1 MLAALH
7 VLTVAL
13 VLFLIAKFSNWNPG
27 FHSVTLPAVKASN
40 LRQVLKSTVRQNLSA
55 EQAAF
60 CQSNASGV
68 FNPSASTPAPAPK
81 KRPIYVSDPSKS
93 VICHTFSPG
102 RLGNHLFEY
111 ASILGIAETTNK
123 TFFFFN
129 DEELQKVLKHP
140 PVQESSLLMRDRCRH
155 AEKLWNSRGCQ
166 YDRRLINLEPGKDY
180 VIGDYLQ
187 SWLYFDVTRDAVREA
202 VTFAD
207 DIVRN
212 ATRVLN
218 SLKLQFPN
226 TTFVGVHVRR
236 GDLVTKWRQL
246 SPQGYLTASP
256 EFFQRA
262 MTYFRRRFSRVA
274 FVVLGEDRKW
284 SAEHIPP
291 VDNDVVV
298 LEPNS
303 PAVDMQILSMM
314 DHMIRTV
321 GTFGWWAAF
330 KMAGRPTVVFL
341 KQFVRPNSSIS
352 LWYTANAVDYM
363 LPGWIG
369 M

>member
-1 MLAALH
+1 MF
-7 VLTVAL
+7 TVAL
-13 VLFLIAKFSNWNPG
+13 VLFLIAEFSNQNLG
-27 FHSVTLPAVKASN
+27 FHSVTLPAVRAIN
-40 LRQVLKSTVRQNLSA
+40 LRHVLKSAVRQNLSA
-55 EQAAF
+55 EQAASR
-60 CQSNASGV
+60 QSKASGV
-68 FNPSASTPAPAPK
+68 LNPSASTAAPAPK

-155 AEKLWNSRGCQ
+155 AERLRDSRGCQ

-180 VIGDYLQ
+180 VIGNYLQ
-187 SWLYFDVTRDAVREA
+187 SWMYFDVTRDAVREA
-202 VTFAD
+202 MTFAD

-212 ATRVLN
+212 ANRVLN

-236 GDLVTKWRQL
+236 GDLATNRK
-246 SPQGYLTASP
+246 SSKGYRTASP

-262 MTYFRRRFSRVA
+262 MTYFRRRFSRVM
-274 FVVLGEDRKW
+274 FVVLGYDPKW
-284 SAEHIPP
+284 SVEHTTP

-303 PAVDMQILSMM
+303 PAVDMQILSMT

-321 GTFGWWAAF
+321 GTYGWWAVF
-330 KMAGRPTVVFL
+330 KMAGRPTVVVL
-341 KQFVRPNSSIS
+341 KEFVKPNSFIGSCYS
-352 LWYTANAVDYM
+352 ANAVDYM
-363 LPGWIG
+363 LPGWIA

>member
-7 VLTVAL
+7 VFTVAF
-13 VLFLIAKFSNWNPG
+13 VLFLIAEFSSRNPG
-27 FHSVTLPAVKASN
+27 FHSVTLSAVRASN
-40 LRQVLKSTVRQNLSA
+40 LRHVLKSTVRQNLSA

-60 CQSNASGV
+60 CQSNVSGV
-68 FNPSASTPAPAPK
+68 FNPSASAPAPASE

-140 PVQESSLLMRDRCRH
+140 PVQESSLLMQDRCRH
-155 AEKLWNSRGCQ
+155 AKKLWNSRGGQ

-202 VTFAD
+202 MTFAD

-212 ATRVLN
+212 ATSVPKHDFRGGSCPKRGPCYELETAQSPRLPNGIPGVLPK
-218 SLKLQFPN
+218 SHDVLSAEILQS
-226 TTFVGVHVRR
+226 GLRCSRR
-236 GDLVTKWRQL
+236 G
-246 SPQGYLTASP
+246 P
-256 EFFQRA
+256 E
-262 MTYFRRRFSRVA
+262 
-274 FVVLGEDRKW
+274 VVR
-284 SAEHIPP
+284 
-291 VDNDVVV
+291 
-298 LEPNS
+298 
-303 PAVDMQILSMM
+303 
-314 DHMIRTV
+314 
-321 GTFGWWAAF
+321 
-330 KMAGRPTVVFL
+330 
-341 KQFVRPNSSIS
+341 
-352 LWYTANAVDYM
+352 
-363 LPGWIG
+363 
-369 M
+369 

>member
-1 MLAALH
+1 MF
-7 VLTVAL
+7 TVAL
-13 VLFLIAKFSNWNPG
+13 VLFLIAEFSNQNLG
-27 FHSVTLPAVKASN
+27 FHSVTLPAVRAIN
-40 LRQVLKSTVRQNLSA
+40 LRHVLKSAVRQNLSA
-55 EQAAF
+55 EQAASR
-60 CQSNASGV
+60 QSKASGV
-68 FNPSASTPAPAPK
+68 LNPSASTAAPAPK

-93 VICHTFSPG
+93 VICHTFSAG

-155 AEKLWNSRGCQ
+155 AERLRDSRGCQ

-218 SLKLQFPN
+218 YLKLQFPN

-236 GDLVTKWRQL
+236 GDLVTNWKQL

-262 MTYFRRRFSRVA
+262 MTYFRRRCSRVA

-284 SAEHIPP
+284 SVEHIAP

-303 PAVDMQILSMM
+303 PAVDMQILSMT

-321 GTFGWWAAF
+321 GTYGWWAVF
-330 KMAGRPTVVFL
+330 KMAGRPTVVVL
-341 KQFVRPNSSIS
+341 KEFVKPNSFIGSCYS
-352 LWYTANAVDYM
+352 ANAVDYM
-363 LPGWIG
+363 LPGWIA